1 MASIFNIFARSPTAP
16 LQEHMAKVVECAETL
31 VPFFEAVF
39 SGHWENAAFL
49 RDKVAS
55 LENEA
60 DNIKRNVRCNLPKG
74 LFTAVSR
81 GDVLALLSLQ
91 DLIANR
97 AKDIAGVVLGR
108 RMNFPDAIAEKFIV
122 FLKRSIEAA
131 SQASLAIHELDE
143 LEETGFIGKEAKTVE
158 KMIVTLADIEHET
171 DGQQIEI
178 RAAIF
183 ELESDMPPVDVMF
196 LYQTIEWVGQLADKA
211 QNVGDRLQLL
221 LSR

>member
-39 SGHWENAAFL
+39 ADHWENASFL

-81 GDVLALLSLQ
+81 GDVLALLGLQ

-108 RMNFPDAIAEKFIV
+108 RMHFPIEIAEQFV
-122 FLKRSIEAA
+122 AFLKRSIEAA

-171 DGQQIEI
+171 DGQQIKI
-178 RAAIF
+178 RAVIF
-183 ELESDMPPVDVMF
+183 EMESGMPPVDVMF
-196 LYQTIEWVGQLADKA
+196 LYQIIEWVGQLADKA